1 MIADAIFFAIAGI
14 GFCHAA
20 GRSIISKGFRA
31 GMNKLMPQDR
41 TKRRGRCRRRYF
53 IALIKNS

>member
-1 MIADAIFFAIAGI
+1 MIADTVYFAIAAV
-14 GFCHAA
+14 GFCHAV
-20 GRSIISKGFRA
+20 GRSLILRGFRA

-41 TKRRGRCRRRYF
+41 TKRRGRARRRYF